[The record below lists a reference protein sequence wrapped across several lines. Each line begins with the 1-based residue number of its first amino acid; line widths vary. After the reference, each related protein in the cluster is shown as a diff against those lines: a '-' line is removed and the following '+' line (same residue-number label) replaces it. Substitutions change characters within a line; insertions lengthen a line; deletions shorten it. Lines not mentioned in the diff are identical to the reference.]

1 MTQIDTAAIEAIT
14 SLQQPGKPD
23 LFGKVFELFEQ
34 NSPALLDTIETGFQA
49 GDTEAVRG
57 SAHSLKS
64 SAAYVGAT
72 EVSALSKAIESAARE
87 DRLEDVAAE
96 IGQIRDSYE
105 STVVALKNYLQNAA

>member
-23 LFGKVFELFEQ
+23 LFGKVFDLFEQ
-34 NSPALLDTIETGFQA
+34 NSPALLDTIESGCAA

-57 SAHSLKS
+57 AAHSLKS

-72 EVSALSKAIESAARE
+72 EVSELSKTIERAARE
-87 DRLEDVAAE
+87 DQLSDVSAE
-96 IGQIRDSYE
+96 VGKIRESYE
-105 STVVALKNYLQNAA
+105 TSVIALKNYLQNAA